1 MNLILKRIESVVLL
15 ITSPFVMV
23 LLPRKDRCNDGN
35 DLAPGAVALAYTTSH
50 ISNVTMTVS

>member
-35 DLAPGAVALAYTTSH
+35 DLAPGAVEYLDA
-50 ISNVTMTVS
+50 ISSSYRSVT